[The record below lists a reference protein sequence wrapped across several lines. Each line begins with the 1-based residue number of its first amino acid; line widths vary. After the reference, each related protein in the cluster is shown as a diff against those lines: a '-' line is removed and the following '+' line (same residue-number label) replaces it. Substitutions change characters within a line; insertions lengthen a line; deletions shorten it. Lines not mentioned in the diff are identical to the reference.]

1 MARGSSRRR
10 VLAACGAIA
19 ASAPLGW
26 AAVEETTGTTTTS
39 TATEPSPST
48 SEWPME
54 QHDPVGTGHAPDA
67 SGPKDDVSVRWKQR
81 IDTRLGPCYKPTPIV
96 ADGVVYG
103 ISEEL
108 LAIEAGSG
116 KVLFRADRRSTTSPA
131 MVPARAYRSPTL
143 AFAARGGAV
152 GLNAHGG
159 PSFADIHI
167 GMQRWQAGQVGTGS
181 PLLGGSSTTASV
193 GYDGTVFVAS
203 NELIAVDASSGRV
216 RWRSRDTRGGLS
228 RPVVR
233 DGTVYLG
240 VYADG
245 IHRYDGETGERAGSL
260 PPPDSRVTSVTAAPD
275 RLLVVA
281 SDGLFGV
288 GYDGTTQWR
297 YAPENIY
304 LDGGRVAVADGVAYV
319 GIEDLEATGNAERNW
334 FVAIDATDGS
344 ELWRSEAA
352 PMRSPQFAPPAIAD
366 GVIYIPA
373 EEDGLACVDAT
384 DGHVRWRF
392 TSGDGLGP

>member
-1 MARGSSRRR
+1 MPYSDGSTTRLVGSVFPSVSPSIAFSCSGMFLFRTKTGRCMARGSSRRR

-288 GYDGTTQWR
+288 GYDGTTQWQ

-319 GIEDLEATGNAERNW
+319 
-334 FVAIDATDGS
+334 
-344 ELWRSEAA
+344 
-352 PMRSPQFAPPAIAD
+352 
-366 GVIYIPA
+366 
-373 EEDGLACVDAT
+373 
-384 DGHVRWRF
+384 
-392 TSGDGLGP
+392 